1 MSTDPQTW
9 LAAFITI
16 GIYSFLWKE
25 NPIQKVGEYL
35 VVGLGL
41 AHSIVMGLENVRSMA
56 VVPLVKNGVWY
67 MIIPLALGFLLWSRW
82 FKQYAYLSRASIG
95 LIMGVGA
102 AVALR
107 GALDADLFGQIIP
120 TIRLQ
125 MNNPSNWVL
134 FIGVFGTITHFMY
147 VLTAKAGPTSGPL
160 GSLSRVLSFIA
171 TYIGQP
177 TLMVALGAAFA
188 YTIMGRVS
196 VVIGRIL
203 FLFRDWIY
211 LLPRG

>member
-1 MSTDPQTW
+1 

-25 NPIQKVGEYL
+25 NPIQKVGEYM
-35 VVGLGL
+35 VVGIGL
-41 AHSIVMGLENVRSMA
+41 AHSIVMGMESVRSMA
-56 VVPLVKNGVWY
+56 VIPLVRNGVWY
-67 MIIPLALGFLLWSRW
+67 MAIPLVLGLLLWSRW
-82 FKQYAYLSRASIG
+82 FKQYAYLSRSSIG
-95 LIMGVGA
+95 VIMGAGA

-120 TIRLQ
+120 TIRLN
-125 MNNPSNWVL
+125 MANPSNWVL
-134 FIGVFGTITHFMY
+134 FIGVFATITHFMY
-147 VLTAKAGPTSGPL
+147 VFTAKAGWKNSALDPVSKA
-160 GSLSRVLSFIA
+160 LSFIA

-196 VVIGRIL
+196 IVIGRVQ

-211 LLPRG
+211 LLPR